1 MLPEVNVLCASIPN
15 NKLDD
20 EQFQL
25 DKYCIFPIVLYQL
38 RKNILMCFYKVVI
51 CIDFNGRQLYQYLP
65 TGFL

>member
-25 DKYCIFPIVLYQL
+25 DAKILYIPYSTLLAQKEHSYVFL
-38 RKNILMCFYKVVI
+38 YKVVI
-51 CIDFNGRQLYQYLP
+51 CIDFNGRQLY
-65 TGFL
+65 